1 MNTLLDPAALAA
13 ESSGSPADEPGAL
26 VTLVTTDRK
35 IIAIAKAE
43 AGGLT
48 LTIEG
53 RSNPLRLD
61 RYQAIALSEALADV
75 VQVL

>member
-1 MNTLLDPAALAA
+1 MDTLLDPTALAA
-13 ESSGSPADEPGAL
+13 ESSGSPADEPGSL

-35 IIAIAKAE
+35 IIAVAKAE

-48 LTIEG
+48 LNIEG

-61 RYQAIALSEALADV
+61 RYQAIALSEALADA
-75 VQVL
+75 VLDL